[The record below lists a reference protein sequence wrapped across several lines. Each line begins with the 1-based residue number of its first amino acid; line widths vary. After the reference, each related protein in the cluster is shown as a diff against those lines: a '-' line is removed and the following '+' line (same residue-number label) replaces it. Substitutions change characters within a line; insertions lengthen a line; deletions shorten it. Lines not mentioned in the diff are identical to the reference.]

1 MDKYIGALI
10 TNQRTDT
17 RNGDTDSIPDKDF
30 LRFNQYAQDR
40 LFGLITL
47 SYNWVFEEVI
57 EIDIVAGQ
65 NTYEIDDNLAFGTR
79 ITNVE
84 YSHSGLGND
93 YRSLNVTTDR
103 YAFDS
108 GGSRPYC
115 YRRRHGK
122 VVIEG
127 TPTQSVGKLRVTYER
142 ALDRLALRAGQV
154 KNGIADE
161 TMPLESSG
169 AYDVSAENEALLIAG
184 EYVCVSSLQGEALL
198 YNALITNYNSTTNVL
213 TFAEN
218 VSTYLVPGKSIS
230 DLVGSFITI
239 GKYTNTHSKLT
250 NEAEGYFI
258 EYVNRKVHNVD
269 SSDQFAETDKI
280 LKEIKDMVVASYK
293 MPDKA
298 RKAFP
303 ISSKDIWI

>member
-1 MDKYIGALI
+1 MDKYIGSII

-17 RNGDTDSIPDKDF
+17 RNSDADAIPDSDF

-65 NTYEIDDNLAFGTR
+65 NTYEINDNLAFGTR

-84 YSHSGLGND
+84 YSHSGLAKD
-93 YRSLNVTTDR
+93 YRPLQVTADR
-103 YAFDS
+103 YVSDDS
-108 GGSRPYC
+108 SSRPYC

-122 VVIEG
+122 IVVEG
-127 TPTQSVGKLRVTYER
+127 TPSQSVGKLRATYER
-142 ALDRLALRAGQV
+142 ALDRLALRAGQI
-154 KNGIADE
+154 NG
-161 TMPLESSG
+161 TPSG
-169 AYDVSAENEALLIAG
+169 TTIDLTTSGNLPTAENEALFTAG
-184 EYVCVSSLQGEALL
+184 EYICVSAANGEPLL
-198 YNALITNYNSTTNVL
+198 YNAVISSYDAPTDVL
-213 TFAEN
+213 TFVAN
-218 VSTYLVPGKSIS
+218 VDTYLVPGKTLSN
-230 DLVGSFITI
+230 LANQFITI
-239 GKYTNTHSKLT
+239 GKYTSTHSKLT

-258 EYVNRKVHNVD
+258 EYVNRKVHNID

-298 RKAFP
+298 RKQFP